1 MSVLTDRLPTL
12 NLQVDTEPPGPLAT
26 RPFGLDAVTN
36 PVTVVPLPPVGLDPR
51 TQLSLIDGRLALD
64 TPTMES
70 SGCQTESDGQTV
82 ISVDFDQ
89 NDD

>member
-12 NLQVDTEPPGPLAT
+12 NMTVDGEPSGPLAT

-36 PVTVVPLPPVGLDPR
+36 PVTVADLPAVAVDPD
-51 TQLSLIDGRLALD
+51 TQLSLIDGRVAIDL
-64 TPTMES
+64 PTMET

-82 ISVDFDQ
+82 ISVDYDQ

>member
-12 NLQVDTEPPGPLAT
+12 SMGIDTEPSGPLAT

-36 PVTVVPLPPVGLDPR
+36 PVTVMPLPPVTVDPH
-51 TQLSLIDGRLALD
+51 TQLSLIDGRVALD
-64 TPTMES
+64 MPTMEG